1 MLVKASRYD
10 TEFENLRVPRT
21 WKGVL
26 FVGKDFRAWCCAG
39 DEGCWPFVAARAEGG
54 GKPPHAAL
62 AEDLVNMSGGRAWC
76 AWPLVLYEEMEEF
89 SGPPESPCGRR
100 LQTTYR
106 GLG

>member
-1 MLVKASRYD
+1 VQFNASRVD
-10 TEFENLRVPRT
+10 IKFEKLRVPRT

-26 FVGKDFRAWCCAG
+26 FVGRASGYGAVQ
-39 DEGCWPFVAARAEGG
+39 EMKVWPFAAALAEGG

-62 AEDLVNMSGGRAWC
+62 AEDLVNMSGGGAWC

>member
-1 MLVKASRYD
+1 M
-10 TEFENLRVPRT
+10 
-21 WKGVL
+21 
-26 FVGKDFRAWCCAG
+26 CCCVG
-39 DEGCWPFVAARAEGG
+39 DEGLLALRRRPSGG
-54 GKPPHAAL
+54 GVKPPHAAL
-62 AEDLVNMSGGRAWC
+62 VEDLVNMSGGRAWC

>member
-1 MLVKASRYD
+1 M
-10 TEFENLRVPRT
+10 
-21 WKGVL
+21 
-26 FVGKDFRAWCCAG
+26 WCCAG
-39 DEGCWPFVAARAEGG
+39 DEGLALRSRPAVGG
-54 GKPPHAAL
+54 FKPPHAAL